1 MAGNRPSVLF
11 SRVRDVLQPNSA
23 GTGTGLN
30 GGLRK
35 QSVGLTSRHCDSR
48 SGSSPSCAVTT
59 GCNQPIREAR
69 DRGAQTQRPGN
80 SSS

>member
-11 SRVRDVLQPNSA
+11 SQSA
-23 GTGTGLN
+23 ISSNLTRQARGTGLN

-35 QSVGLTSRHCDSR
+35 QPVGLTSRHCDSS
-48 SGSSPSCAVTT
+48 SGSSPSCEVITF
-59 GCNQPIREAR
+59 CNQPIREAL
-69 DRGAQTQRPGN
+69 DQGAQTQRPGN